1 MRWQRYGDTLA
12 KRSLVTAV
20 ERNTEN
26 QDLTDQHRS
35 TVLRSVRRAIAIS
48 SVAAVALTT
57 SVPARAQGIPLIRDT
72 EIEALLKDYARPLFK
87 AAGLASQNITMR
99 IVRHD
104 SFNAFVADGRNV
116 FMNSGALTQAK
127 TPNEVIGV
135 IAHETGHITGGHLA
149 ALRARIARDQTKALL
164 VSVLGIGAMIAGA
177 ASNNQNA
184 RELGGLGQGV
194 MMGGNDVIM
203 RGLLAERRSQEAAA
217 DQAGLQLLQATR
229 QSGKGMLAT
238 FERFAQQ
245 EFISEQHMDPFVRSH
260 PVATTRLAQ
269 LRDRVAKSPYV
280 NEPDPPALQL
290 RHDMM
295 RAKIA
300 GYLDRAP
307 TVFNRYPASDNGL
320 PARYARAIARNCS
333 GNCIQA
339 IADVDAL
346 LKEQPNNPYFWELK
360 GNLHL
365 RSGKN
370 AEAIPFFRKALQLIN
385 PDEAPLMQVNLAQA
399 LLSSQNAA
407 VLEEAIVLLR
417 KATLSDQD
425 FAPSHRQLANAF
437 ARKGLLPQADLAT
450 AQANFLEG
458 NLKDA
463 QNFAK
468 RAQSK
473 LAKGSPEWIKA
484 EDIITFKAPT

>member
-1 MRWQRYGDTLA
+1 MVARGTLQMA
-12 KRSLVTAV
+12 RGF
-20 ERNTEN
+20 
-26 QDLTDQHRS
+26 
-35 TVLRSVRRAIAIS
+35 RA
-48 SVAAVALTT
+48 SVAALVASATAI
-57 SVPARAQGIPLIRDT
+57 SASAPATAQGIPLIRDT
-72 EIEALLKDYARPLFK
+72 EIELLLKDYARPLFK
-87 AAGLASQNITMR
+87 AAGLGSQNISMR

-116 FMNSGALTQAK
+116 FMNSGALTVSK

-149 ALRARIARDQTKALL
+149 QLRARIARDQTKAML
-164 VSVLGIGAMIAGA
+164 VTILGIGAMIAGA
-177 ASNNQNA
+177 TSNNQNA

-194 MMGGNDVIM
+194 MLGGNDVIM

-217 DQAGLQLLQATR
+217 DQAGLQLLMTTK

-269 LRDRVAKSPYV
+269 LRDRVAKSPFA
-280 NEPDPPALQL
+280 NELDSPALQL

-300 GYLDRAP
+300 GYMDRP
-307 TVFNRYPASDNGL
+307 QTVSNRYPASDNTL
-320 PARYARAIARNCS
+320 PARYGRAIAKNCS
-333 GNCIQA
+333 GTCTQA
-339 IADVDAL
+339 LADVDAL
-346 LKEQPNNPYFWELK
+346 LKEQPNNAFFWELK

-370 AEAIPFFRKALQLIN
+370 EEAVPFFRKALTLIN
-385 PDEAPLMQVNLAQA
+385 SDDAPLMQVNLAQA
-399 LLSSQNAA
+399 LLATQDAKY
-407 VLEEAIVLLR
+407 LDEAITLLR
-417 KATLSDQD
+417 KATLMDQD

-437 ARKGLLPQADLAT
+437 ARKQLMPQADLAT
-450 AQANFLEG
+450 AQAHFLEG
-458 NLKDA
+458 DLKQA
-463 QNFAK
+463 QIFAR
-468 RAQSK
+468 RAQTK
-473 LAKGSPEWIKA
+473 LQKGSPEWIKS
-484 EDIITFKAPT
+484 EDIISFKAPT

>member
-1 MRWQRYGDTLA
+1 VSIGPAQPTRLRV
-12 KRSLVTAV
+12 RRTAV
-20 ERNTEN
+20 A
-26 QDLTDQHRS
+26 
-35 TVLRSVRRAIAIS
+35 VAIA
-48 SVAAVALTT
+48 ALTNAAT
-57 SVPARAQGIPLIRDT
+57 LPPASAQGIPLIRDT

-116 FMNSGALTQAK
+116 FMNSGALAQAK

-177 ASNNQNA
+177 SSSSQSG

-194 MMGGNDVIM
+194 MMGGQDVIM

-217 DQAGLQLLQATR
+217 DQAGLQLLLATR

-260 PVATTRLAQ
+260 PVASTRLAQ
-269 LRDRVAKSPYV
+269 LRDKVAKSPYA
-280 NEPDPPALQL
+280 EQPDPPALQL

-295 RAKIA
+295 RAKIS
-300 GYLDRAP
+300 GYMDRAG
-307 TVFNRYPASDNGL
+307 TVANRYPATDTSL
-320 PARYARAIARNCS
+320 PARYARAISRNCA
-333 GNCIQA
+333 GTCTQA
-339 IADVDAL
+339 LADVDAL
-346 LKEQPNNPYFWELK
+346 LKEQPNNAYFWELK

-370 AEAIPFFRKALQLIN
+370 AEAIPFFRKALTLVN
-385 PDEAPLMQVNLAQA
+385 PDAAPLIQVSLAQA
-399 LLSSQNAA
+399 LLSSQNNA
-407 VLEEAIVLLR
+407 VLDEAITLLR
-417 KATLSDQD
+417 RATLNDQD

-450 AQANFLEG
+450 AQAHFLEG
-458 NLKDA
+458 NYKDA

-484 EDIITFKAPT
+484 EDIVTFKVPN